1 MSVNPCHL
9 DEVKK
14 ACSHCALSHLCL
26 PYGLNAEDIGRL
38 EKLVDVGS
46 TVARGGALFSQG
58 DRLRELYV
66 IGDGAMKTSVIDS
79 EGFEQIM
86 GFYYPGDLL
95 GLDGLASQAHHCTA
109 IALEDSRVCRIPY
122 ERFDHLVDELP
133 SLRRQ
138 LMRLMSQ
145 ALSDDEQLL
154 LTLGRKSSEG
164 RLATLLV
171 SLARRREMRGLSGT
185 PVRLSMKR
193 ADLANFLGM
202 RIETI
207 SRVLRRLQEHAVIRV
222 RRADVDILD
231 FETLESWAARGAWV
245 ADQ

>member
-1 MSVNPCHL
+1 MVW
-9 DEVKK
+9 
-14 ACSHCALSHLCL
+14 
-26 PYGLNAEDIGRL
+26 DIRRL
-38 EKLVDVGS
+38 EQLVEVDGPG
-46 TVARGGALFSQG
+46 VARGATLFAQG
-58 DRLRELYV
+58 DALSELYA
-66 IGDGAMKTSVIDS
+66 ISDGAMKTSVVDA

-95 GLDGLASQAHHCTA
+95 GLDGLASHRHHCTA
-109 IALEDSRVCRIPY
+109 VALEDSRVCRIPF

-145 ALSDDEQLL
+145 ALSDDEHLL

-171 SLARRREMRGLSGT
+171 SLARRRQRRGLSRS

-193 ADLANFLGM
+193 ADLPPFLGM
-202 RIETI
+202 RHETV
-207 SRVLRRLQEHAVIRV
+207 SRVLHRLQENDIIRV
-222 RRADVDILD
+222 RRADVDILN
-231 FETLESWAARGAWV
+231 FGVGHPRRLGCRPV
-245 ADQ
+245 ASCNAPR